1 MSARLGIDVGGT
13 FTDLLLLDENSGEIH
28 LLKTPSTPEDQSI
41 GIIDGTTALL
51 NRANVRPGDIR
62 TVLHGTTVSTNIVLE
77 EKGARVGLLVTENFE
92 QVLHLARSQTPGPLA
107 GWMIMKKP
115 DPLADL
121 EHTRGVPERIDAR
134 GRILRPLDETKA
146 RKAIRELLDAGVE
159 SITVSLMHSYANDT
173 HEQRLKALVLETGA
187 DVPVSLSCEI
197 LPEFREY
204 ERTLVTVMNAY
215 VRPSMRRYL
224 QSLDDKLRAV
234 DLNATVHIV
243 RSDGGLMS
251 IARASDSPAH
261 TMLSGPAGGVSG
273 AAFVAGLAGHRNALG
288 FDMGGTST
296 DVSLV
301 RDGAPTISRQ
311 TSLGYYPIKVPSV
324 EVHSV
329 GAGGGS
335 IAHVPMTG
343 ALRVGPQS
351 AGAVPGPA
359 CYGKGGVEPTVTDAN
374 VVLGRL
380 PPSLLGGEM
389 ALDADASS
397 AAVGKIARA
406 LNLDVYQAARGI
418 LDIVNENM
426 FGALRLVTVQKGLDP
441 RDFALVAFGGAGPLH
456 GNALGILAG
465 CFPVVVPPT
474 PGVLSALGFL
484 CSDAKNEFARTCI
497 RTIDEADA
505 ADVRAVLEALGEQA
519 RTWLREEGVSEAA
532 QTVRFEADVRYLRQ
546 GYEFSLDV
554 TPDPLAN
561 GGRETLNERF
571 GARHEQLYGFRLDH
585 PVELVNLRAV
595 GAASVTKVSLPPLRA
610 GRYRPPRRGDRRD
623 PRVLRPRLRTGAGL
637 RSCPT
642 AFGPHRSRTGHHH
655 AAGHHDRHP
664 PRAHRG
670 GRRVPERP
678 HRAALVPCMWRMTKE
693 TGATCGL
700 RHSRIRDRLRRQ
712 ATERQG
718 VEEVRGL

>member
-13 FTDLLLLDENSGEIH
+13 FTDLLLLDERSGDIQ

-41 GIIDGTTALL
+41 GIINGTTALL
-51 NRANVRPGDIR
+51 ARANVRPGDIR

-77 EKGARVGLLVTENFE
+77 EKGAKVGLLVTENFE

-121 EHTRGVPERIDAR
+121 EHTRGVPERVDAR
-134 GRILRPLDETKA
+134 GRVLRPLDEAKA
-146 RKAIRELLDAGVE
+146 REAIRELLDAGVE
-159 SITVSLMHSYANDT
+159 SITVSLMHSYANDS

-187 DVPVSLSCEI
+187 DVPVSLSSEI

-234 DLNATVHIV
+234 DLNTSVHIV

-311 TSLGYYPIKVPSV
+311 TTLGYYPIKVPSV

-389 ALDADASS
+389 ALDADAAS

-465 CFPVVVPPT
+465 CFPVIVPPT

-484 CSDAKNEFARTCI
+484 CSDAKNEFARTYI
-497 RTIDEADA
+497 RTIDEADPG
-505 ADVRAVLEALGEQA
+505 DVRAVLETLGEQA
-519 RTWLREEGVSEAA
+519 RTWLRDEGVSEAE
-532 QTVRFEADVRYLRQ
+532 QTVRYEADVRYLRQ
-546 GYEFSLDV
+546 GYEFSLNV
-554 TPDPLAN
+554 TPDPLTD
-561 GGRETLNERF
+561 GGRETLHERF
-571 GARHEQLYGFRLDH
+571 GAAHKRLYGFRLDH

-595 GAASVTKVSLPPLRA
+595 GAASVVKVSF
-610 GRYRPPRRGDRRD
+610 PRFERGEPD
-623 PRVLRPRLRTGAGL
+623 PRDAATDETRVYFGRDFVPALVYDRARLRSGN
-637 RSCPT
+637 
-642 AFGPHRSRTGHHH
+642 
-655 AAGHHDRHP
+655 
-664 PRAHRG
+664 
-670 GRRVPERP
+670 V
-678 HRAALVPCMWRMTKE
+678 
-693 TGATCGL
+693 
-700 RHSRIRDRLRRQ
+700 
-712 ATERQG
+712 
-718 VEEVRGL
+718 VRGPAIITQPDSTTVIQPEHVGEVDEYLNVLIGPAH

>member
-13 FTDLLLLDENSGEIH
+13 FTDLLLLDERSGEIR
-28 LLKTPSTPEDQSI
+28 LLKTPSTPEDQSV
-41 GIIDGTTALL
+41 GIINGTTALL
-51 NRANVRPGDIR
+51 ERASARPGDVR

-107 GWMIMKKP
+107 GWMIMQKP

-134 GRILRPLDETKA
+134 GRVLRPLDETRA
-146 RKAIRELLDAGVE
+146 REAIRELLDAGVE

-173 HEQRLKALVLETGA
+173 HEQRLRALVLETGA

-234 DLNATVHIV
+234 DLNASVHIV

-311 TSLGYYPIKVPSV
+311 TALGYYPIKVPSV

-389 ALDADASS
+389 VLDADASS
-397 AAVGKIARA
+397 AAIGKIARA

-418 LDIVNENM
+418 LAIVNENM

-456 GNALGILAG
+456 GNALGTLAG
-465 CFPVVVPPT
+465 CFPVIVPPT

-484 CSDAKNEFARTCI
+484 CSDAKNEFARTYI
-497 RTIDEADA
+497 RTIEEADPN
-505 ADVRAVLEALGEQA
+505 DVRAVLGTLGEQA
-519 RTWLREEGVSEAA
+519 RSWLRDEGVSEAE

-554 TPDPLAN
+554 TPDPLAD
-561 GGRETLNERF
+561 GGREKLHERF

-585 PVELVNLRAV
+585 PVEFVNLRAI
-595 GAASVTKVSLPPLRA
+595 GAAGVVKVSF
-610 GRYRPPRRGDRRD
+610 PRFERGDPDSRD
-623 PRVLRPRLRTGAGL
+623 AVSDETRVYFGRDFVPALVYDRARLR
-637 RSCPT
+637 S
-642 AFGPHRSRTGHHH
+642 GH
-655 AAGHHDRHP
+655 
-664 PRAHRG
+664 
-670 GRRVPERP
+670 
-678 HRAALVPCMWRMTKE
+678 
-693 TGATCGL
+693 
-700 RHSRIRDRLRRQ
+700 I
-712 ATERQG
+712 
-718 VEEVRGL
+718 VRGPAIITQPDTTTVIHPGHAGEVDEYLNVLIGPVP

>member
-1 MSARLGIDVGGT
+1 MNTRHAHVGYRIGIDVGGT
-13 FTDLLLLDENSGEIH
+13 FTDLLLFDEGSGEIH

-51 NRANVRPGDIR
+51 TRANVRPGDIR

-77 EKGARVGLLVTENFE
+77 QKGAKVGLLVTEHFE

-107 GWMIMKKP
+107 GWMIMIKP

-121 EHTRGVPERIDAR
+121 EHTRGIPERIDAR
-134 GRILRPLDETKA
+134 GRILRPLDETRA
-146 RKAIRELLDAGVE
+146 REAIRALLDAGVE
-159 SITVSLMHSYANDT
+159 SITVSLMHSYANDA

-187 DVPVSLSCEI
+187 DVPVSLSSEI

-215 VRPSMRRYL
+215 VRPRMRRYL

-234 DLNATVHIV
+234 DLNASVHIV

-273 AAFVAGLAGHRNALG
+273 AAFVSGLAGHRNALG

-301 RDGAPTISRQ
+301 RDGVPTISRQ

-359 CYGKGGVEPTVTDAN
+359 CYGKGGTEPTVTDAN

-389 ALDADASS
+389 ALDTDASS

-406 LNLDVYQAARGI
+406 LDLDVHEAARGI

-465 CFPVVVPPT
+465 CFPVIVPPT

-484 CSDAKNEFARTCI
+484 CSDAKNEFARTYI
-497 RTIDEADA
+497 RTIDEAKPD
-505 ADVRAVLEALGEQA
+505 DVRSVLEALGEQA
-519 RTWLREEGVSEAA
+519 RGWLRDEGVPEAD
-532 QTVRFEADVRYLRQ
+532 QSVRFEADLRYLRQ

-554 TPDPLAN
+554 TSNPLSDGGAN
-561 GGRETLNERF
+561 GGRQALHERF
-571 GARHEQLYGFRLDH
+571 GAQHEQLYGFRLDH
-585 PVELVNLRAV
+585 PVELVNLRAIGSA
-595 GAASVTKVSLPPLRA
+595 GAVRISFPRFERGEPDPRDAVTDETRVFFGRDFVPALIYDRTRLRA
-610 GRYRPPRRGDRRD
+610 GH
-623 PRVLRPRLRTGAGL
+623 V
-637 RSCPT
+637 
-642 AFGPHRSRTGHHH
+642 
-655 AAGHHDRHP
+655 
-664 PRAHRG
+664 
-670 GRRVPERP
+670 
-678 HRAALVPCMWRMTKE
+678 
-693 TGATCGL
+693 
-700 RHSRIRDRLRRQ
+700 
-712 ATERQG
+712 
-718 VEEVRGL
+718 VRGPAIITQQDSTTVIHPEHLGEVDEYLNVLIRPAQHGAPA

>member
-13 FTDLLLLDENSGEIH
+13 FTDLLLLDESSGEIH

-41 GIIDGTTALL
+41 GLVTGTTVLL
-51 NRANVRPGDIR
+51 ERAKVRPGEVQA
-62 TVLHGTTVSTNIVLE
+62 VLHGTTVSTNIVLE
-77 EKGARVGLLVTENFE
+77 EKGAKVGLLVTENFE

-107 GWMIMKKP
+107 GWMIMQKP
-115 DPLADL
+115 EPLADL
-121 EHTRGVPERIDAR
+121 ALTRGIAERTNAR
-134 GRILRPLDETKA
+134 GEIVRALDETQA
-146 RKAIRELLDAGVE
+146 RAAIRELLDAGVE
-159 SITVSLMHSYANDT
+159 SVTVSLLHAYANDV
-173 HEQRLKALVLETGA
+173 HEQRLKALVQETGS
-187 DVPVSLSCEI
+187 DVPISLSSEI

-224 QSLDDKLRAV
+224 QSLDDKLRGL
-234 DLNATVHIV
+234 DLSAHVHIV

-251 IARASDSPAH
+251 VSRANESPAH

-273 AAFVAGLAGHRNALG
+273 AAFVAGLGGYQHALG

-301 RDGAPTISRQ
+301 RDGKPTISRQ

-359 CYGKGGVEPTVTDAN
+359 CYGKGGTEPTVTDAN

-397 AAVGKIARA
+397 GAVAQIARA
-406 LNLDVYQAARGI
+406 MNLDVYQAAQGI

-456 GNALGILAG
+456 GNALAILAG
-465 CFPVVVPPT
+465 CFPVIVPPT

-484 CSDAKNEFARTCI
+484 CSDAKNEFARTYI
-497 RTIDEADA
+497 RGLDEADP
-505 ADVRAVLEALGEQA
+505 DEVREVLTGLGEQA
-519 RTWLREEGVSEAA
+519 RAWLRDEGVAES
-532 QTVRFEADVRYLRQ
+532 QQSVRFEADVRYFRQ
-546 GYEFSLDV
+546 GYEFSLEV
-554 TPDPLAN
+554 EPNVLAN
-561 GGRETLNERF
+561 GGVATLHERF
-571 GARHEQLYGFRLDH
+571 GQSHEQLYGFRLEH

-595 GAASVTKVSLPPLRA
+595 GTASVVKVQFPRFERGDPDPRGAVAGDTRVYFGGDFIPALVYDRARLQSGHEIRGPAIITQRDSTTVIHPEHVGGVDEYLNLLIRPAGESA
-610 GRYRPPRRGDRRD
+610 GR
-623 PRVLRPRLRTGAGL
+623 
-637 RSCPT
+637 S
-642 AFGPHRSRTGHHH
+642 
-655 AAGHHDRHP
+655 
-664 PRAHRG
+664 
-670 GRRVPERP
+670 
-678 HRAALVPCMWRMTKE
+678 
-693 TGATCGL
+693 
-700 RHSRIRDRLRRQ
+700 
-712 ATERQG
+712 
-718 VEEVRGL
+718 